1 MTFVTIPHEA
11 EDKFTNFTSS
21 RGPEARQKNSPE
33 PNTSITLQ
41 EYHDSEPSTTIPCI
55 KPLKKDIRSRDTG
68 KQWLFFD
75 DWNVD
80 TAEVKAEDPEYFNH
94 DYDPVD
100 HVSILL
106 GQCSLDESVS
116 LEQGNDEY
124 GPKPAKLIS
133 ESVWQR
139 RRRAAIFDKGLSTGT
154 GTGTDSIFSKEK
166 PIDNDLFC
174 AGRSCD
180 ERWIHL
186 MNDML
191 MNNVGHQCSIA
202 LTIAHETM

>member
-1 MTFVTIPHEA
+1 MTVLTIPHEA
-11 EDKFTNFTSS
+11 EEKFTNFSSS

-33 PNTSITLQ
+33 PNN
-41 EYHDSEPSTTIPCI
+41 SEPSTTTPCI
-55 KPLKKDIRSRDTG
+55 KPLKKDTG

-106 GQCSLDESVS
+106 GQCPLDESVC
-116 LEQGNDEY
+116 LEKGYDEY
-124 GPKPAKLIS
+124 GLKPTKLTS

-154 GTGTDSIFSKEK
+154 GTDSIFSKEK
-166 PIDNDLFC
+166 PIDNDGFLVVESIC
-174 AGRSCD
+174 SNISHIHQVHQGKSEINMD
-180 ERWIHL
+180 DSKEWIKF
-186 MNDML
+186 
-191 MNNVGHQCSIA
+191 S
-202 LTIAHETM
+202 

>member
-1 MTFVTIPHEA
+1 MTVLTIPHEA
-11 EDKFTNFTSS
+11 EEKFTNFSSS

-33 PNTSITLQ
+33 PNN
-41 EYHDSEPSTTIPCI
+41 SEPSTTTPCI
-55 KPLKKDIRSRDTG
+55 KPLKKDTG

-166 PIDNDLFC
+166 PIDNDGFLVVESM
-174 AGRSCD
+174 RSNISYIHQVHQRNNEINLD
-180 ERWIHL
+180 DSNEWIKF
-186 MNDML
+186 
-191 MNNVGHQCSIA
+191 S
-202 LTIAHETM
+202 